1 MQKKISSTP
10 VYEGTIFHM
19 SRDEVEIKGKTYPR
33 DVIHHDGGVGVLAIR
48 DGKILLVRQY
58 RYAIQ
63 KETLEI
69 PAGKL
74 EKGEDPYLCGLRELE
89 EESGYTSE
97 RLETLCAMYSTPGFC
112 SEKIYLY
119 WTKKLIPVEHPRAM
133 DEDEE
138 IETLWVDI
146 RKAAVMVNDGTIE
159 DAKTIIAIQYANRTL
174 SEGKVPSKKTVC
186 DGSACQRTGQSN
198 FIFGKGR
205 KSVCSVS

>member
-1 MQKKISSTP
+1 
-10 VYEGTIFHM
+10 M

-48 DGKILLVRQY
+48 MVKFYWSNSTAMQFR
-58 RYAIQ
+58 R
-63 KETLEI
+63 KRWRI

-74 EKGEDPYLCGLRELE
+74 EKGEDPYLCGLTGAGGG
-89 EESGYTSE
+89 SGYTSE

-159 DAKTIIAIQYANRTL
+159 DAKTIIAIQYANL
-174 SEGKVPSKKTVC
+174 YLV
-186 DGSACQRTGQSN
+186 
-198 FIFGKGR
+198 
-205 KSVCSVS
+205 